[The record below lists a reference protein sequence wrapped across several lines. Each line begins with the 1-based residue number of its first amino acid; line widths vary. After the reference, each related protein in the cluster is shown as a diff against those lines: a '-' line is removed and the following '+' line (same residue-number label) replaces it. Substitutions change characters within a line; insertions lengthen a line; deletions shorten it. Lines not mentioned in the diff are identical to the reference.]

1 MSFNCKAQNIIS
13 SDKTLPVV
21 GYWGKGA
28 KFKMQYS
35 KTQTNV
41 SQGKSKSEIIS
52 YNALW
57 QVADSTALHYIIHL
71 TYLDFNFINPSDSFN
86 ILFFQMFKNV
96 RVKYLTNELGAFD
109 SIINMKEIIAN
120 CRKGIDH
127 VINNYTFAN
136 AKHKESS
143 KLKLLAL
150 LNNTDL
156 FKNSISE
163 DLYFMHY
170 FYGLQYKK
178 DVSYTY
184 DSELPNNLGGINIP
198 SKSVYKLNY
207 INSATNRIKLT
218 CITTPVEKNF
228 KTIMYESLV
237 NYSKL
242 LELPKP
248 KKEVV
253 SSFSLIHKCE
263 TEMSLLDGWFIKT
276 TYSKIFIS
284 DTNKSTE
291 TINITFTP

>member
-1 MSFNCKAQNIIS
+1 MQQYKIIILIILFLSFNCKAQNIIS

-21 GYWGKGA
+21 GYWEKGA

-41 SQGKSKSEIIS
+41 SQGKSKSETIS

-109 SIINMKEIIAN
+109 SIINMKELISN
-120 CRKGIDH
+120 CRNGIDH
-127 VINNYTFAN
+127 LINNYTFVN
-136 AKHKESS
+136 TNHKEIS
-143 KLKLLAL
+143 KKKLLTL

-163 DLYFMHY
+163 DIYFMHY

-178 DVSYTY
+178 NVSYTY

-207 INSATNRIKLT
+207 VNSLTNRIKLT
-218 CITTPVEKNF
+218 SITAPVEKYF
-228 KTIMYESLV
+228 KTIIYESLV
-237 NYSKL
+237 N
-242 LELPKP
+242 
-248 KKEVV
+248 
-253 SSFSLIHKCE
+253 
-263 TEMSLLDGWFIKT
+263 
-276 TYSKIFIS
+276 
-284 DTNKSTE
+284 
-291 TINITFTP
+291 